1 MKNEPCA
8 RLTTFI
14 SPKMSDSPAA
24 IRKSNTPYTSP
35 FRSWATSKSM
45 QASDGAW

>member
-14 SPKMSDSPAA
+14 KPKISDSPAA
-24 IRKSNTPYTSP
+24 IRNSSTP
-35 FRSWATSKSM
+35 
-45 QASDGAW
+45 